1 MRGNSGVTM
10 IELVVV
16 VVIILMI
23 VSFSVLPSRET
34 LDEADISKVYIEMKS
49 MKTAVNVTSLKVEMD
64 NEFEIKQGVDYDTP
78 FVVAAGVEYGDN
90 VMDNMDDWYI
100 ILGADQKELYE
111 ASNVKANYGLDAISL
126 TYIVNFKTSDVELY
140 KPITVAN
147 TTVRTFDEVRSLA
160 EN

>member
-64 NEFEIKQGVDYDTP
+64 NEFGIKQGVDYDTP
-78 FVVAAGVEYGDN
+78 FVAAAGVEYGDN

>member
-78 FVVAAGVEYGDN
+78 FVAAAGVEYGDN

>member
-78 FVVAAGVEYGDN
+78 FVAAVGVEYGDN

>member
-1 MRGNSGVTM
+1 
-10 IELVVV
+10 
-16 VVIILMI
+16 
-23 VSFSVLPSRET
+23 
-34 LDEADISKVYIEMKS
+34 
-49 MKTAVNVTSLKVEMD
+49 
-64 NEFEIKQGVDYDTP
+64 
-78 FVVAAGVEYGDN
+78 
-90 VMDNMDDWYI
+90 MDNMDDWYI